1 MTSPRDPLSAD
12 ARLERIETRLC
23 KLMTAAGLD
32 PSTGEPARAD
42 HAVIYDAL
50 PDYEGDGG
58 YRWRVFLSNDCGS
71 GSFQTKDEALAWARE
86 RSNTQEVL

>member
-23 KLMTAAGLD
+23 KLMAAAGLD

-42 HAVIYDAL
+42 HAVLYPEPHDDACFWHV
-50 PDYEGDGG
+50 E
-58 YRWRVFLSNDCGS
+58 LSQRRGAA
-71 GSFQTKDEALAWARE
+71 SFRTKDEALAWARE
-86 RSNTQEVL
+86 RSDTQEVL